1 MTLRFFL
8 YSISNQDNLYAAAIA
23 IDIIEKIQVP
33 HSHLLKKKK
42 NNKIIVT
49 NVPNKMSNPRRN
61 NNKNAMSL
69 IVEFFMTI

>member
-1 MTLRFFL
+1 MKYFL
-8 YSISNQDNLYAAAIA
+8 SVDSYI
-23 IDIIEKIQVP
+23 
-33 HSHLLKKKK
+33 K

-49 NVPNKMSNPRRN
+49 NVPNKMGNPRRN